1 MFQLLVDEPDTNQ
14 RADARRN
21 RTAVLDAAVKLLAE
35 QPQSSMREIAD
46 ASGVGR
52 TTVYRHFPSRED
64 LMRALFRVVID
75 ESRAMSAAIAAKNLP
90 VDEALREYAVSVV
103 GLGLR
108 YRFLK
113 GQRHLRDEVI
123 ASEEQAYDDPFEAYL
138 LAAQQRGEVRS
149 NAPIAWLM
157 AMLSGQTI
165 AGLDLMNSGGV
176 DREAAERLLGDSL
189 VATFC
194 RVDSGA

>member
-1 MFQLLVDEPDTNQ
+1 MQEPVDIQQ

-21 RTAVLDAAVKLLAE
+21 RTAVLDAAVTLLAE
-35 QPQSSMREIAD
+35 HPQSSMREIAD

-52 TTVYRHFPSRED
+52 TTVYRHFPNRED

-75 ESRAMSAAIAAKNLP
+75 ESRAMAAAIAAKGLP
-90 VDEALREYAVSVV
+90 VDQALREYAGQAV

-113 GQRHLRDEVI
+113 GQRHLRDQVI
-123 ASEEQAYDDPFEAYL
+123 ASEENEYDDPFEAYL
-138 LAAQQRGEVRS
+138 RAAQKRGEVRS
-149 NAPIAWLM
+149 GAPIEWLM
-157 AMLSGQTI
+157 AMLSAQTV

-176 DREAAERLLGDSL
+176 DRATAERLLGDSL
-189 VATFC
+189 VATFRC
-194 RVDSGA
+194 IDSVA

>member
-1 MFQLLVDEPDTNQ
+1 
-14 RADARRN
+14 
-21 RTAVLDAAVKLLAE
+21 
-35 QPQSSMREIAD
+35 MREIAD

-52 TTVYRHFPSRED
+52 TTVYRHFPNRED

-90 VDEALREYAVSVV
+90 VDEALREYAAQAV

-123 ASEEQAYDDPFEAYL
+123 AGEESAYDDPFEAYL
-138 LAAQQRGEVRS
+138 RAAQERGELAS
-149 NAPIAWLM
+149 GAPVEWLM
-157 AMLSGQTI
+157 AMLSGQTM
-165 AGLDLMNSGGV
+165 AGLDLMNERGV
-176 DREAAERLLGDSL
+176 DRATAERLLGDSL
-189 VATFC
+189 VATFRC
-194 RVDSGA
+194 VDSAP